1 MSTRHTSDS
10 RVTIPSDVLVRV
22 INGESFVLNVQ
33 TECYFGM
40 NAVGARMFE
49 LLGES
54 PSVGDA
60 FDRIQREYDV
70 NPETLQADFDRL
82 IAELLDQGLL
92 ELHVAGT

>member
-1 MSTRHTSDS
+1 MSARYTSNC

-22 INGESFVLNVQ
+22 INGESFLLNVQ

-40 NAVGARMFE
+40 NSVGARMFE

-60 FDRIQREYDV
+60 FGRIQREYDV

-82 IAELLDQGLL
+82 IAELLDHGLL
-92 ELHVAGT
+92 ELQVAGT